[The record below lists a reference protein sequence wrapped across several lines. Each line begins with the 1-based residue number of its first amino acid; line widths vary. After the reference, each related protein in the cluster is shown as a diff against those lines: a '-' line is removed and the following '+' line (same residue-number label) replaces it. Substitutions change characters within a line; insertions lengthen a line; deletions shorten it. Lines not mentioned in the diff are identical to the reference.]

1 MIEQIKQHY
10 KHISLVII
18 SSIII
23 ILTAF
28 NIQLAIV
35 SGTTIE
41 TLPFFA
47 FEVILSIF
55 SLLYLGIV
63 TSKVWNMKM
72 LLHFLV
78 VFSLYIVGSYILEWS
93 LNVNVKK
100 YNIWYFTANHFW
112 QLNFILYI
120 LLVVLVATVY
130 NYVKKVQFRFIE
142 ERLASQSKARFYFSS
157 LLISLATLGMGLT
170 DSKVFPL
177 LPQSSFLTDYIE
189 KDQFKINANSLLY
202 LDSILFYLIL
212 IFLPI
217 AFLAVVGIR
226 EIYKNKP
233 RFSAAILVSTISS
246 IIFNYT
252 IQFSIRGDVMVLEKH
267 LFSGATMFQIAVFFI
282 LFLFIYLIT
291 NEFLLGT
298 ILVISLGIVMTIAN
312 SLKFQFRQEPILPSD
327 ISWLRHPETLLEFVG
342 GNAFLYTFLA
352 IALIVLIYWF
362 GRKKIL
368 YGQLLSSQWMQLAGV
383 ILSVLF
389 FVGIYGTFTH
399 KQEGKINEKIP
410 FLGILNNFYD
420 MTWNGNTA
428 NAQIR
433 SLSFVWF
440 SQLASNIMEKPVD
453 YSENRI
459 KEIEE
464 KYQKKANELNQSR
477 KQQISDQTVVYVLS
491 ESFADPARIPS
502 VTITENPIPNIQE
515 IKENT
520 TSGLMKS
527 DGYGGGTANMEF
539 QTLTSLPFYNLSP
552 SISVLYTQVEPNMNR
567 LPSVSNLFD
576 SKNRIAIHIANATNY
591 ARNVV
596 YKDLKFAKFINDKTK
611 NIGGYNIGAYYS
623 DASTYDQVIANIDN
637 QSGQFFSVMT
647 MQNHMPWSETN
658 PSEISASSPLL
669 SDDENKSLS
678 SYVRLLRRTDIATQE
693 FLDSLSKI
701 DKKVTVV
708 FYGDHLPGLYPQS
721 AFETNPENQYLT
733 DYFIWSNYETPKL
746 DYPKVNSSDFTALL
760 LEQTNS
766 KVSSYYALMTEVLH
780 KASVDKENL
789 DEEGKQIAED
799 LKLIEYDIVSG
810 KGYLKNSFFA
820 LPK

>member
-1 MIEQIKQHY
+1 MIKQIKQHY

-18 SSIII
+18 SSIVI

-35 SGTTIE
+35 SGTAIGK
-41 TLPFFA
+41 LPFFVL
-47 FEVILSIF
+47 EVILSIF
-55 SLLYLGIV
+55 SFLYLGIV
-63 TSKVWNMKM
+63 TSKVWSPKM

-78 VFSLYIVGSYILEWS
+78 AFFLYIVGSYILEWS

-100 YNIWYFTANHFW
+100 YDMWNFTTNHFW
-112 QLNFILYI
+112 QLNFIPYI
-120 LLVVLVATVY
+120 LVIVLVAVAY

-142 ERLASQSKARFYFSS
+142 ESLVSLSNARFYFSS
-157 LLISLATLGMGLT
+157 LLIALATLGMGLT

-177 LPQSSFLTDYIE
+177 VPQSSFLTDYIE
-189 KDQFKINANSLLY
+189 KDRFKIG
-202 LDSILFYLIL
+202 LDSILYLNSLLFYLIL

-217 AFLAVVGIR
+217 AFLAVIGIR
-226 EIYKNKP
+226 EVYKNKP
-233 RFSAAILVSTISS
+233 KISAAILVSTIAS
-246 IIFNYT
+246 ITFNYT
-252 IQFSIRGDVMVLEKH
+252 IQFSIRGDVLVLEKH

-282 LFLFIYLIT
+282 LFLFIYLVT
-291 NEFLLGT
+291 NEFLLGS
-298 ILVISLGIVMTIAN
+298 ILVISLGIIMTIAN

-352 IALIVLIYWF
+352 VALIILIYWF

-368 YGQLLSSQWMQLAGV
+368 YGQLLSRQWMRLVGV
-383 ILSVLF
+383 LVSMVF
-389 FVGIYGTFTH
+389 FTGIYGIFAH
-399 KQEGKINEKIP
+399 KQEGRINEKIP

-440 SQLASNIMEKPVD
+440 LQLASNIMDKPVD
-453 YSENRI
+453 YSETKI

-464 KYQKKANELNQSR
+464 KYQKKAEEINQSR
-477 KQQISDQTVVYVLS
+477 KQQISDQTVVYILS
-491 ESFADPARIPS
+491 ESFSDPARIS
-502 VTITENPIPNIQE
+502 NVTISENPIPNIQE
-515 IKENT
+515 IKDKT

-552 SISVLYTQVEPNMNR
+552 SISVLYTQLEPNMTR
-567 LPSVSNLFD
+567 FPSISDLFD
-576 SKNRIAIHIANATNY
+576 SNNRIAIHIENPTNY
-591 ARNVV
+591 SRNIV
-596 YKDLKFAKFINDKTK
+596 YKDLKFAKFINNKTK

-623 DASTYDQVIANIDN
+623 DASTYDQVIANINDK
-637 QSGQFFSVMT
+637 SGQFFSVMT

-658 PSEISASSPLL
+658 PSEISASSPAL
-669 SDDENKSLS
+669 SEEANKSLS
-678 SYVRLLRRTDIATQE
+678 SYVRMLNHTDIATQE

-701 DKKVTVV
+701 SQKITVV
-708 FYGDHLPGLYPQS
+708 FYGDHLPGLYPS
-721 AFETNPENQYLT
+721 SSFESNPENQYLT

-746 DYPKVNSSDFTALL
+746 DYPKVNSSDFSALL

-766 KVSSYYALMTEVLH
+766 KVSPYYALMTEVLH
-780 KASVDKENL
+780 KASVDKDDL

-799 LKLIEYDIVSG
+799 LKLIEYDIVAG
-810 KGYLKNSFFA
+810 KGYLKDSFFK

>member
-1 MIEQIKQHY
+1 MIERIKQHY

-18 SSIII
+18 SYIII

-35 SGTTIE
+35 TGTAIE
-41 TLPFFA
+41 TLPFFVL
-47 FEVILSIF
+47 EVLLSLF

-63 TSKVWNMKM
+63 TSKVWSKKM

-100 YNIWYFTANHFW
+100 YDIWNFTANHFW
-112 QLNFILYI
+112 QLNFLPY
-120 LLVVLVATVY
+120 LLVIVLVATVY

-142 ERLASQSKARFYFSS
+142 ERLISLSNARFYFSS
-157 LLISLATLGMGLT
+157 LLIALTTIGMGLT

-189 KDQFKINANSLLY
+189 KDQFQINLNSILY
-202 LDSILFYLIL
+202 LDSILLYLIL
-212 IFLPI
+212 LFLPI
-217 AFLAVVGIR
+217 AFLAIIGIR
-226 EIYKNKP
+226 EVYKNKP
-233 RFSAAILVSTISS
+233 RFSAAILVSMIAAVA
-246 IIFNYT
+246 FNYT
-252 IQFSIRGDVMVLEKH
+252 IQSSIRGDVSVLEKH
-267 LFSGATMFQIAVFFI
+267 LFSGATMFQIVIFFV
-282 LFLFIYLIT
+282 LFLLIYFVT

-298 ILVISLGIVMTIAN
+298 ILVMTLGIVTTIAS

-327 ISWLRHPETLLEFVG
+327 ISWLKHPETLLEFVG
-342 GNAFLYTFLA
+342 GNAFLYTFFA

-368 YGQLLSSQWMQLAGV
+368 YGQLLSSQWTRLAGIV
-383 ILSVLF
+383 ISILF
-389 FVGIYGTFTH
+389 FTGIFSTFTH
-399 KQEGKINEKIP
+399 KQEGKISERIP
-410 FLGILNNFYD
+410 FLGILNNFHD
-420 MTWNGNTA
+420 ITWFGNTT
-428 NAQIR
+428 NAQLR

-440 SQLASNIMEKPVD
+440 SQLTSNVMEKPVD
-453 YSENRI
+453 YSEARI

-464 KYQKKANELNQSR
+464 KYQKLADELNTSR
-477 KQQISDQTVVYVLS
+477 KQQISDQTVVYILS
-491 ESFADPARIPS
+491 ESFSDPARIPN
-502 VTITENPIPNIQE
+502 VTVSENPVPKIQE
-515 IKENT
+515 IKTKT

-567 LPSVSNLFD
+567 FPSISDLFKD
-576 SKNRIAIHIANATNY
+576 ENRTAIHIANATNY
-591 ARNVV
+591 SRNIV
-596 YKDLKFAKFINDKTK
+596 YKDLKFHEFIHAGSKGLN
-611 NIGGYNIGAYYS
+611 GYNIGGNYS
-623 DASTYDQVIANIDN
+623 DASTYQLVLDN
-637 QSGQFFSVMT
+637 LKENDGQFFSVMT
-647 MQNHMPWSETN
+647 MQNHTPWKEPN
-658 PSEISASSPLL
+658 PINMSASYPGFS
-669 SDDENKSLS
+669 EAANKSFS
-678 SYVRLLRRTDIATQE
+678 SYVRMLHHTDIATKE

-701 DKKVTVV
+701 EKKITVV
-708 FYGDHLPGLYPQS
+708 FYGDHLPGLYPSS

-746 DYPKVNSSDFTALL
+746 DYPKVNSSDFSALL

-766 KVSSYYALMTEVLH
+766 KVSPYYALMTEVLH

-789 DEEGKQIAED
+789 DEEGIQIAED
-799 LKLIEYDIVSG
+799 LKLIEYDIVAG
-810 KGYLKNSFFA
+810 QGYLKDSFFA